1 MNFYRLKFW
10 RFYILSSHFTGV
22 NIPTGRFGVELH
34 FSFYPP
40 LLQSSVL
47 LSFSFSFFR
56 PTVLHLFLLLSYF
69 SVIFSSIRPT
79 CSTASPSSILL
90 SFSFLSPSCLS
101 FVFSSFRPTCSTASP
116 SSVLLSFSFLSF
128 RPTCPSSSPPFVLLV
143 LQLLLLPSY
152 LSFIFSS
159 FRPTC
164 PSASP
169 PSVLLVLQPRRLPSY
184 LSFIFSS
191 FRPTCPS
198 YSPPSDLNVLSS
210 FRPNCPSSFPPS
222 VLFVLHLLV
231 LLSYVSFIF
240 LPSYFPLSF
249 IFSSFQPTHL
259 CMYPS
264 FCTPTCLSSF
274 IFSFFRPTCP
284 LYFPSSVLHVL
295 YPSSFPSYF
304 YK

>member
-128 RPTCPSSSPPFVLLV
+128 RPTCPSSSPPLVLLV
-143 LQLLLLPSY
+143 LHLLFLPSY
-152 LSFIFSS
+152 LSFSFSS

-164 PSASP
+164 PLSSL
-169 PSVLLVLQPRRLPSY
+169 PSVLLVLYLPSVLLSFILHIFLFPTHPFVHVSFILYSY
-184 LSFIFSS
+184 LSFIIHILVF
-191 FRPTCPS
+191 PS
-198 YSPPSDLNVLSS
+198 YL
-210 FRPNCPSSFPPS
+210 
-222 VLFVLHLLV
+222 
-231 LLSYVSFIF
+231 
-240 LPSYFPLSF
+240 
-249 IFSSFQPTHL
+249 T
-259 CMYPS
+259 
-264 FCTPTCLSSF
+264 F
-274 IFSFFRPTCP
+274 IFSFFRPSCS
-284 LYFPSSVLHVL
+284 LSFIISVLLLQVVL
-295 YPSSFPSYF
+295 VLHCFLF
-304 YK
+304 YQLQSVGCCIVLLIY